1 MGIEQKKQDKS
12 AMDSMNLRDFRNDPS
27 TLHKYDDTQLQPS
40 DYHQEINTLKI
51 EKLSNRITIISVI
64 IPCLIIAILIFAY
77 LDMKERV
84 VDVDLTKKLQV
95 EKIEQQLEEKLNA
108 LDLRIAKTKFNMDQ
122 QLPLLTKKE
131 QALENQVA
139 KISVSKADK
148 KSIKASLAALDKKID
163 KKIKKNAS
171 KNNSNLLAMEAIN
184 IKLMASITENNT
196 QLKEQAA
203 QIKEEITLF
212 KEEFDARLLELF
224 AYEEQIGQLRKT
236 TSLLDKKLKSMDL
249 DGISGKELDKRFK
262 QIQLS
267 LEKKIQALDTK
278 LEQPTSGPSPSVNK
292 TENNQIKKKSLD
304 AKPVP
309 QLDTGDIKSESISEK
324 NLTQ

>member
-1 MGIEQKKQDKS
+1 MGIEHNEQDKT

-27 TLHKYDDTQLQPS
+27 ALPDSGDTQSLQSS

-95 EKIEQQLEEKLNA
+95 EKMAQQLEEKLNA
-108 LDLRIAKTKFNMDQ
+108 LDLRIAKNKFYMDQ

-139 KISVSKADK
+139 KISASKADEK
-148 KSIKASLAALDKKID
+148 TIKASMASLN
-163 KKIKKNAS
+163 KKIKQNAS
-171 KNNSNLLAMEAIN
+171 KNKSNLVAMEAIN
-184 IKLMASITENNT
+184 VKLLASITENNT

-203 QIKEEITLF
+203 QVKEEITLF
-212 KEEFDARLLELF
+212 KEEFDARLMELL
-224 AYEEQIGQLRKT
+224 AYEEQIGHLRKT
-236 TSLLDKKLKSMDL
+236 TSLLDKKLKGMEL

-262 QIQLS
+262 QIQQS

-278 LEQPTSGPSPSVNK
+278 SEPQTAGSSPSVNK
-292 TENNQIKKKSLD
+292 TE
-304 AKPVP
+304 
-309 QLDTGDIKSESISEK
+309 K
-324 NLTQ
+324 NPE